1 VCPSGTTEYNGSCYS
16 CSSGT
21 LYNNTQCQIVSG
33 TTGNGIYSYYG
44 SAYSYAATPTT
55 RQCTQSNVN
64 DMSNPCL
71 YVGECSPGGTSAVYC
86 LRTCDQGGAQSS
98 PSSSTCYLCPSGTV
112 NGPNPS
118 TGSGSIA
125 SCYAEGT
132 QPAYTYTNAT
142 VSSKTTPNAGTY
154 PNCNYGVTVF
164 STTSYNASSQ
174 VISGGT
180 YPNCCCGSS
189 SSTSTTTVS
198 GGTWPNCNY
207 TVSTSS
213 ATNQGAATI
222 ITSSGGTYPN
232 CCCGSSSSTS
242 TAAAVAGYPTCG
254 CLANTAS
261 RINTGGGVAVTP
273 TATATGDR
281 VVTNGSASALLASA
295 PTRLTAVTSAAG
307 SWTVY
312 AYNSSGTQIYTTTGS
327 GTPAGNYGIFLGTS
341 TLSIGTG
348 VDNFSVS

>member
-213 ATNQGAATI
+213 ATNQGAATV
-222 ITSSGGTYPN
+222 TSSSGGTYPN
-232 CCCGSSSSTS
+232 CCCGSSSSNS

-261 RINTGGGVAVTP
+261 RTNTGGGVAVTP